1 MSDTIDAPRDNLFRG
16 LCGIP
21 LELRA
26 ESEGSDG
33 TYLHGHFTK
42 FETWNEID
50 SYFEGRFMERTVGGS
65 FKKTIRENI
74 DRIRVQFDHGYD
86 TYIGSAPLGPIDVLR
101 EEDEGPYYGVPLLDT
116 DYNRDRML
124 PLLSG
129 RLMDGTLTGSA
140 LGASYR
146 FRVTKEEWV
155 EPRSATSHNPEK
167 LPERTI
173 REVSLYEF
181 GPVTFPAQIQ
191 ATAGVRSVSLT
202 DHYFERQLAR
212 NGQVAR
218 AAQRL
223 ASIAGPAALG
233 TGLADPTEPTAG
245 HSADHRGTDPSA
257 VLALVDALRHLRIPA
272 LPFPE
277 RTCNQ

>member
-1 MSDTIDAPRDNLFRG
+1 MTLIDVPRDNLFRG
-16 LCGIP
+16 LYGVP
-21 LELRA
+21 LELRDDDA
-26 ESEGSDG
+26 PASS
-33 TYLHGHFTK
+33 YLHGHFTK

-50 SYFEGRFMERTVGGS
+50 SYFEGRFLERTVKGS
-65 FKKTIRENI
+65 FKKTISENR
-74 DRIRVQFDHGYD
+74 DRVRVQFDHGYD
-86 TYIGSAPLGPIDVLR
+86 TYIGSAPLGPIDELR

-116 DYNRDRML
+116 DYNRDRIL

-155 EPRSATSHNPEK
+155 DPKRSTDMNPEM

-181 GPVTFPAQIQ
+181 GPVTFPAQLE
-191 ATAGVRSVSLT
+191 ATSGIRSVSLT
-202 DHYFERQLAR
+202 DHYFERHLER
-212 NGQVAR
+212 SGQAAR

-223 ASIAGPAALG
+223 TLIAGSAALG
-233 TGLADPTEPTAG
+233 TEQANTIEPPLG
-245 HSADHRGTDPSA
+245 HSEATRAALAVSRARIALSA
-257 VLALVDALRHLRIPA
+257 
-272 LPFPE
+272 
-277 RTCNQ
+277 

>member
-1 MSDTIDAPRDNLFRG
+1 VTDTLDAPRDNLFRG
-16 LCGIP
+16 LVGVP

-26 ESEGSDG
+26 DDDTPS

-50 SYFEGRFMERTVGGS
+50 SYFEGRFMERTVPGS
-65 FKKTIRENI
+65 FKKTIRENLS
-74 DRIRVQFDHGYD
+74 RIKVQFDHGYD
-86 TYIGSAPLGPIDVLR
+86 TFVGSAPLGSIDVLR
-101 EEDEGPYYGVPLLDT
+101 EEDEGPYYGVPLFDT
-116 DYNRDRML
+116 DYNRDRIL

-129 RLMDGTLTGSA
+129 RHMDGSVTGRSA

-155 EPRSATSHNPEK
+155 DPTKSTSYNPER

-181 GPVTFPAQIQ
+181 GPVTFPAQLE
-191 ATAGVRSVSLT
+191 ATAGIRSVSLT
-202 DHYFERQLAR
+202 DHYFERHLER
-212 NGQVAR
+212 TGQAAR

-223 ASIAGPAALG
+223 SQIAGSAALG
-233 TGLADPTEPTAG
+233 TEHANPIEPPDG
-245 HSADHRGTDPSA
+245 HSEATRA
-257 VLALVDALRHLRIPA
+257 AALVAVSQARLL
-272 LPFPE
+272 LSV
-277 RTCNQ
+277 